1 MAKIEEIPS
10 ESEWQIMEVLWNSK
24 APMTSKAV
32 ISELQHTSTMTPK
45 MIRVLM
51 NRLCEKGMLSYTVDP
66 NDKRVYHYSVLKS
79 REECQQEKSRRFVN
93 SYFSGS
99 KTNAI
104 QSTVY
109 SVTETGMTNAERMK
123 KSMDERLE
131 KQKEKKEDAYYPK
144 FDASV

>member
-32 ISELQHTSTMTPK
+32 ITELENVSSMTPK

-51 NRLCEKGMLSYTVDP
+51 NRLCEKGILSYTVDP
-66 NDKRVYHYSVLKS
+66 NDKRVYHYSVRVS

-99 KTNAI
+99 KTNAMAALV
-104 QSTVY
+104 QSFDLT
-109 SVTETGMTNAERMK
+109 
-123 KSMDERLE
+123 DEQIEELEEILE
-131 KQKEKKEDAYYPK
+131 KSKEQKKR
-144 FDASV
+144 